1 MQTSRATRLYA
12 WAGSI
17 PSNAK
22 GSKDAG
28 KMCLAA
34 LAAFAF
40 LVSSVSPAHAQFRPR
55 PLTDPATG
63 ELFHVEGSASF
74 WLPSADMVIASEGLG
89 IPGTS
94 IDFKNDLGI
103 QDKSFPALSLVLRP
117 ARSHKFR
124 MQYIPIKYD
133 ASAVLRRPIIFNG
146 QAYPLNLPVN
156 TALDWKAYRFNYEFD
171 FITKNRGFGGFIIEA
186 KYTDI
191 RADLASPLVTEFAH
205 ARFPVPALGG
215 IARVY
220 VVPNISI
227 TGEVTGFKIPDSID
241 DRYKAHYV
249 DVDIYGTV
257 NFTNN
262 IGAQIGYRSLDLGY
276 LIKKDTGSLTLKGLY
291 FGAVARY

>member
-1 MQTSRATRLYA
+1 
-12 WAGSI
+12 
-17 PSNAK
+17 
-22 GSKDAG
+22 
-28 KMCLAA
+28 MCLAA

-191 RADLASPLVTEFAH
+191 RADLRSPIVSEFAH

-227 TGEVTGFKIPDSID
+227 TGEVTGFKLPTTID
-241 DRYKAHYV
+241 KRYGAHYV

-257 NFTNN
+257 NFNN
-262 IGAQIGYRSLDLGY
+262 YVGAQLGYRSFDVFYKVQHDNG
-276 LIKKDTGSLTLKGLY
+276 TMTLKGLY
-291 FGAVARY
+291 FGGVARF